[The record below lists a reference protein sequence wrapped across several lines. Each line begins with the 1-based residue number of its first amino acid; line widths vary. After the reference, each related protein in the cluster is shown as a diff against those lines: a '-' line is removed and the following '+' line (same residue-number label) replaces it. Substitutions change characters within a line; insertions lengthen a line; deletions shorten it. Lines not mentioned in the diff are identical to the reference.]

1 MPTSHRPQIREIG
14 YDEESLRELVTEL
27 AERPHND
34 RERKL
39 IYEYPTVYVVHDE
52 HDDEYDVY
60 VGETSDISRRTI
72 QHLRQDPR
80 LREDWLSF
88 LKSEASH
95 IFVIGHP
102 LFNKSLTLDVEDK
115 LRLYFTGVDAV
126 RTVQNRRPNAQRNY
140 YTQEHF
146 DQIFSDI
153 WRSLGRRNKRL
164 FPSERIIQDS
174 ALFKASPFHKLTDE
188 QLHARDEVH
197 AAITEA
203 LRNPTLGDE
212 EEGKLIV
219 VEGAAGTGKTVL
231 ISSLFYELFQG
242 ETEDADPFSFQDL
255 DAYLVVNHDQQLTVY
270 DQVAKK
276 LGLGRSR
283 DSRVLKP
290 TKFINGRQP
299 GDRADVVL
307 VDEAHLLWTQ
317 GKQSYRGKNQLH
329 DLLQRAK
336 VVVAVMDPK
345 QGLATNQ
352 YWEPEQRA
360 WLSEQETIQLGQQMR
375 IASEPQTWQW
385 LRTVIDEGRV
395 TPIPGDE
402 KYELRVFDS
411 PGAMHDAI
419 RRRNRDQE
427 MGLSRMLATYDWD
440 FVRGR
445 PSPTGEKWMVRVDL
459 FTAPWNLQI
468 EYSKEDARR
477 NQGLS
482 WAEQEATIEE
492 IGSTFTIQGFDLNY
506 AGVILGESIR
516 YRDGRIVFD
525 SSASSYKQA
534 IQKRGLEN
542 GLKQDVSEELLRN
555 QLNVLLTRGVHGLYL
570 FAVDPELQEALMTA
584 QADRTLV

>member
-1 MPTSHRPQIREIG
+1 MTSRQRPQIREID
-14 YDEESLRELVTEL
+14 YNEDSLRELIEEL
-27 AERPHND
+27 SDLPPKASQ
-34 RERKL
+34 RKL
-39 IYEYPTVYVVHDE
+39 LYDYPTVYIVHDD
-52 HDDEYDVY
+52 HDDMYDVY

-72 QHLRQDPR
+72 QHLRQDPS
-80 LREDWLSF
+80 LRDDWRSF
-88 LKSEASH
+88 LESDTSRM
-95 IFVIGHP
+95 FVIGHP
-102 LFNKSLTLDVEDK
+102 LFNKSLTLDVEDR

-126 RTVQNRRPNAQRNY
+126 HRVRNRRPNAQRDY
-140 YTQEHF
+140 YTQEQF
-146 DQIFSDI
+146 DRVFSEI
-153 WRSLGRRNKRL
+153 WGTLGRRNKRL
-164 FPSERIIQDS
+164 FPAERIIQDS

-188 QLHARDEVH
+188 QVHAREEIH

-203 LRNPTLGDE
+203 LRKPEALAAD
-212 EEGKLIV
+212 EGKLII

-242 ETEDADPFSFQDL
+242 ETAEDDPFSFQDL

-276 LGLGRSR
+276 LGLGHSR
-283 DSRVLKP
+283 NSRVVKP

-329 DLLQRAK
+329 DLLQRSK

-345 QGLATNQ
+345 QALATNQ

-360 WLSEQETIQLGQQMR
+360 WLSRQETVRLGHQMR

-385 LRTVIDEGRV
+385 LRTVIDEGLV
-395 TPIPGDE
+395 SPIPADE
-402 KYELRVFDS
+402 KYDLKVFES
-411 PGAMHDAI
+411 PHDMHDAI
-419 RRRNRDQE
+419 RRRNSDQE

-445 PSPTGEKWMVRVDL
+445 RPPHGDRWMVQVDL
-459 FTAPWNLQI
+459 FAAPWNLQI
-468 EYSKEDARR
+468 EYSPEEARR
-477 NQGLS
+477 NRGLS

-506 AGVILGESIR
+506 AGVILGESVR

-534 IQKRGLEN
+534 TQKRGLED
-542 GLKQDVSEELLRN
+542 GRKEDVSEELLRN

-570 FAVDPELQEALMTA
+570 FAVDPELRSALLAA
-584 QADRTLV
+584 QAARTLV